1 MLTPKISPIWELS
14 RSKWKSWNSMER
26 NPNCTSRRRLWI
38 NLKMQNW
45 KLKWRVKWRES
56 DQLNFKSFFNQ
67 AFYNSILKMKCY
79 NMMKLFRIN
88 QLNHWEINT
97 LRRNTSLVCWQ
108 LCIAHFLTHPNTNVF
123 FITHIELFAPFSK
136 WGVNPDSVKNKRAR
150 GHDCLPLEW
159 LPF

>member
-1 MLTPKISPIWELS
+1 
-14 RSKWKSWNSMER
+14 MER

-97 LRRNTSLVCWQ
+97 PRRNTSLVCWQ
-108 LCIAHFLTHPNTNVF
+108 LCIAHILTHPNTNVF
-123 FITHIELFAPFSK
+123 LLLTLNYLLHSLNGGWIQTVWKTKELEDMTACRSSDSLFKVCSHQTFY
-136 WGVNPDSVKNKRAR
+136 GVLSFKV
-150 GHDCLPLEW
+150 
-159 LPF
+159 